1 MLGRM
6 LWPRWIWLRALGLIF
21 LSAFYSLAFQI
32 TGLIGPLGI
41 LPAGEHLGREFSLQ
55 ALWSAPTLFWIS
67 SSDRALMTVVLAGA
81 VASVLLVLN
90 VLPRLCLGIA
100 MICFLS
106 FTAAGQD
113 FAGYQSDGM
122 LLEAGFISLFLAPR
136 GLKPGLGANDP
147 PSRLPVFML
156 KWEWFRIY
164 FESGIVKLLSGDA
177 QWRALT
183 AMDHYYENGP
193 LPSFLGWYLQQELPH
208 WFHAASVVIVFVVEL
223 SLVFLAFLPRRF
235 RRICFFVVSP
245 FQILIILT
253 ANYAF
258 LNYIVLFLGIF
269 LLDDEFFGREA
280 AAPKKGGGFEKVVL
294 GIALYVTVSV
304 APLVSHTLPRP
315 LRLPAIALEPFRIA
329 NRYGL
334 FAVMTENRFEL
345 EFQGSNDG
353 LHYSPYL
360 FRYKPQDPMVAPGIF
375 APYQP
380 RFEWNLWFASLSEWR
395 RDPWVLNTSVRL
407 LEGSPEVLR
416 LFKPYAGEPPRY
428 LRVALWQ
435 YWFTSPA
442 ERRKTGAWWVREQRD
457 DYAPELALRDGRVQ
471 LR

>member
-193 LPSFLGWYLQQELPH
+193 LPSFLGWYLQQ
-208 WFHAASVVIVFVVEL
+208 
-223 SLVFLAFLPRRF
+223 
-235 RRICFFVVSP
+235 
-245 FQILIILT
+245 
-253 ANYAF
+253 
-258 LNYIVLFLGIF
+258 
-269 LLDDEFFGREA
+269 
-280 AAPKKGGGFEKVVL
+280 
-294 GIALYVTVSV
+294 
-304 APLVSHTLPRP
+304 
-315 LRLPAIALEPFRIA
+315 
-329 NRYGL
+329 
-334 FAVMTENRFEL
+334 
-345 EFQGSNDG
+345 
-353 LHYSPYL
+353 
-360 FRYKPQDPMVAPGIF
+360 
-375 APYQP
+375 
-380 RFEWNLWFASLSEWR
+380 
-395 RDPWVLNTSVRL
+395 
-407 LEGSPEVLR
+407 
-416 LFKPYAGEPPRY
+416 
-428 LRVALWQ
+428 
-435 YWFTSPA
+435 
-442 ERRKTGAWWVREQRD
+442 
-457 DYAPELALRDGRVQ
+457 
-471 LR
+471 

>member
-41 LPAGEHLGREFSLQ
+41 LPAGEYLGREFSLQ

-122 LLEAGFISLFLAPR
+122 LLEAGFISLFLAPH

-223 SLVFLAFLPRRF
+223 GLVFLAFLPRRF

-294 GIALYVTVSV
+294 CFFSSRRRHTRYWRDWSSDVCSSD
-304 APLVSHTLPRP
+304 LVDPGP
-315 LRLPAIALEPFRIA
+315 
-329 NRYGL
+329 
-334 FAVMTENRFEL
+334 VEL
-345 EFQGSNDG
+345 
-353 LHYSPYL
+353 H
-360 FRYKPQDPMVAPGIF
+360 
-375 APYQP
+375 PYQP
-380 RFEWNLWFASLSEWR
+380 PRIRIHRRF
-395 RDPWVLNTSVRL
+395 P
-407 LEGSPEVLR
+407 
-416 LFKPYAGEPPRY
+416 
-428 LRVALWQ
+428 
-435 YWFTSPA
+435 
-442 ERRKTGAWWVREQRD
+442 
-457 DYAPELALRDGRVQ
+457 Q
-471 LR
+471 L